1 MSRHSLNFGRN
12 RSARGVASVLALALL
27 LVIAAQAQNSNPG
40 VIPPQAQAHGMTYA
54 EWTAR
59 WWQWFFSFTATT
71 NPVADCSVGQLGSV
85 WFLVGVPGPTTINCS
100 VPPGKT
106 LFFPIINVECSNVE
120 DPPFFGATEAA
131 RRACAKS
138 IVDGAANLAVT
149 VDGTSIQNVANYR
162 FSSPNFHF
170 VSPPNSFSGV
180 PAGAGESVGDGYYL
194 MLVPFSKGSHTIHF
208 TGSFPA
214 FAFTIDTT
222 YQLTVN

>member
-1 MSRHSLNFGRN
+1 MSRHSPNFGRN
-12 RSARGVASVLALALL
+12 RSARGVASALALALL

-100 VPPGKT
+100 VPPGKA
-106 LFFPIINVECSNVE
+106 LFFPVINVECSNVE

-138 IVDGAANLAVT
+138 IVDGAAKSGGDRRWQFYPERCKLQVF
-149 VDGTSIQNVANYR
+149 VAQ
-162 FSSPNFHF
+162 FSFR
-170 VSPPNSFSGV
+170 VS
-180 PAGAGESVGDGYYL
+180 A
-194 MLVPFSKGSHTIHF
+194 
-208 TGSFPA
+208 
-214 FAFTIDTT
+214 
-222 YQLTVN
+222 Q